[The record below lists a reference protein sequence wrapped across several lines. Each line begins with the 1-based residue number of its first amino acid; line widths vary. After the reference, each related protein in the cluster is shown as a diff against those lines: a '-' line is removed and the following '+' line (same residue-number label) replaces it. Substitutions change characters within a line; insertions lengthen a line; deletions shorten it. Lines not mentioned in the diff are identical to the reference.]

1 MTNAYDH
8 RLEVHVHE
16 SKLSKLFKYLHKYIK
31 TLYFETINF
40 LSEACASVFRAERPR
55 LKGTMWEVCHL
66 YISTPNKTPGISP
79 SF

>member
-16 SKLSKLFKYLHKYIK
+16 SKLFKYLHKYIK

-40 LSEACASVFRAERPR
+40 VSEACASVSRAERPR
-55 LKGTMWEVCHL
+55 LKGTMWDVVYVC
-66 YISTPNKTPGISP
+66 ISLPQ
-79 SF
+79 